1 MAKSSKGICVLGSG
15 RSGTSVVT
23 GALDI
28 MGVELGS
35 NLLSPNHTNPK
46 GFWEDKQIIEFH
58 NALLKKLGPFNHPE
72 NWWLSK
78 DLESNVESIK
88 KYLESQYSPK
98 KVWAFKDPRTCYFLP
113 FWKLLFNEL
122 KVEAHYLIMIRN
134 PLDVADSFIKAYS
147 RSQNDALSIWKKRL
161 LLALKETEGE
171 KRIILD
177 YDHFLDNSLRSLITI
192 TDTFKLGL
200 PNNETTLKN
209 HLNSFIDLK
218 MRHHKT
224 SIEDLTRN
232 GNVGDDIKNLYS
244 ICHKANLS
252 ANLVNSKEFIQEVN
266 RLYTQTFNRS

>member
-1 MAKSSKGICVLGSG
+1 MDKSSKGICVLGSG